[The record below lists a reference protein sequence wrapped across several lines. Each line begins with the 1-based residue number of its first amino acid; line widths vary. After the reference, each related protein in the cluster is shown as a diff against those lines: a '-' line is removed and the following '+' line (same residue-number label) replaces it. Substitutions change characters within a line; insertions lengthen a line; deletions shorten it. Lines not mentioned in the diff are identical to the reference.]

1 VTATQAPEKQLELV
15 KEVKIFDLLE
25 QFKPDPRLEASGVLA
40 KDGMFYVI
48 FDNLPHIALIG
59 AELSATAGANQV
71 IEQHQGHP
79 CGFEDIAYD
88 PWSDRFYV
96 LIESLRRGQG
106 KYMAMVQ
113 EYDASLR
120 YLESA
125 WLDFPLDRPNK
136 GLEGLTCV
144 HRCGLPHLLGLC
156 EGNKCEGGAKGRIP
170 GGGRIHVFTRGKHHW
185 ERAGK
190 IRLPETLLFE
200 DYSGVTVTGDRI
212 AVVSQVSSALWIGSL
227 APSSWEITGEG
238 NCYAFP
244 RDADGEIIYGTAEG
258 VSWIAPDQVVVV
270 SDKAK
275 PDQDRRCQSK
285 DQSIHIFRIPGD

>member
-1 VTATQAPEKQLELV
+1 VTATQAPEKQLELL
-15 KEVKIFDLLE
+15 KEVKISDLFRGRL
-25 QFKPDPRLEASGVLA
+25 DPRLEASGVLA
-40 KDGMFYVI
+40 KDGAFYVI
-48 FDNLPHIALIG
+48 FDNLPHIAVIG
-59 AELSATAGANQV
+59 AELSAAAGANQV
-71 IEQHQGHP
+71 IEQHQGHRR
-79 CGFEDIAYD
+79 GFEDIAYD
-88 PWSDRFYV
+88 PWPGRFYV

-120 YLESA
+120 YLGSA
-125 WLDFPLDRPNK
+125 WLEFPLDRPNK

-144 HRCGLPHLLGLC
+144 RRGGRTHLLGLC
-156 EGNKCEGGAKGRIP
+156 EGNRCEGGAKGRIP

-227 APSSWEITGEG
+227 APSSWEVTGEG
-238 NCYAFP
+238 SCYAFP
-244 RDADGEIIYGTAEG
+244 RDAAGEIIYGTAEG
-258 VSWIAPDQVVVV
+258 VSWIARDQVVVV

-275 PDQDRRCQSK
+275 PDQDPRCRSK
-285 DQSIHIFRIPGD
+285 DQSVHIFRIPGD